1 LLAFGRHGIYA
12 AAHYLGMQVPSTMS
26 GGPAMKHRA
35 MICYCAL
42 MTAVV
47 FAAGCSAPTIDFA
60 DIQRPDRP
68 AELDHFNVFV
78 GSWVWEAE
86 LMNAEGEAR
95 NWSGTAEWGWI
106 LDDRCLHGLLSA
118 KSTEAQYDSAGVWT
132 FHPKK
137 KRYEWTMYNNWGY
150 PQHGKAKY
158 DTDTK
163 TWMMTYSSTGL
174 DGRKSYGRHKL
185 QIVSDDEVKWC
196 NEEWADPLHM
206 FKKFDMQGVF
216 KRKQ

>member
-1 LLAFGRHGIYA
+1 
-12 AAHYLGMQVPSTMS
+12 
-26 GGPAMKHRA
+26 MKHRA
-35 MICYCAL
+35 IMCYCAL
-42 MTAVV
+42 VTVIV
-47 FAAGCSAPTIDFA
+47 FAAGCSAPTINFA

-68 AELDHFNVFV
+68 SELDHFDVFV

-95 NWSGTAEWGWI
+95 NWNGTASWRWT

-118 KSTEAQYDSAGVWT
+118 KSTEAQYDAAGVWT

-158 DTDTK
+158 DADTK
-163 TWMMTYSSTGL
+163 TWKMTYRSTGL
-174 DGRKSYGRHKL
+174 DGGGSYGLHEL
-185 QIVSDDEVKWC
+185 QIVSDDELKWH
-196 NEEWADPLHM
+196 NEEWADGLHM

-216 KRKQ
+216 KRKR